1 MPERSHYDVLGVSPG
16 AKPDAIRRA
25 YLRQARRWHPDR
37 QTGDA
42 ERMRAVNEAWEVLGD
57 SRSRAAY
64 DRKLAR
70 SAPRPPGSPRPAG
83 VPRQPGSPRPAG
95 VPRQPGSPR
104 PASSHRTAGTP
115 PNPQTPFLEV
125 VGIRWRWISLA
136 AVVLAA
142 VAVAVIFLATSAID
156 DSDPDAPIAASAPVS
171 QARPEV
177 GDCFLI
183 GTTTLITVP
192 CDHPH
197 DGKLVR
203 WAPLGAPCPPDT
215 ELHYVRSAQEAV
227 CYHPPSG

>member
-37 QTGDA
+37 PTGDS

-57 SRSRAAY
+57 IRSRAAY

-70 SAPRPPGSPRPAG
+70 SAPGHPGSPRPAG
-83 VPRQPGSPRPAG
+83 ATRPTGSPRPAA
-95 VPRQPGSPR
+95 SPR
-104 PASSHRTAGTP
+104 TSGTP
-115 PNPQTPFLEV
+115 PRPQTPSLEV
-125 VGIRWRWISLA
+125 VSIRWRWISLA

-156 DSDPDAPIAASAPVS
+156 DSDPDDPIAATAPVS
-171 QARPEV
+171 ESRPEP
-177 GDCFLI
+177 GDCFRI

-203 WAPLGAPCPPDT
+203 WVPLGAPCPPDT
-215 ELHYVRSAQEAV
+215 ELRWVRSAQEAV

>member
-1 MPERSHYDVLGVSPG
+1 MAGRSHYDVLGVSPG

-37 QTGDA
+37 PSGDS

-57 SRSRAAY
+57 IRSRAAY

-70 SAPRPPGSPRPAG
+70 GAPRPPGRPSPASAPRPPS
-83 VPRQPGSPRPAG
+83 
-95 VPRQPGSPR
+95 SPR
-104 PASSHRTAGTP
+104 PASSPRTAGTP
-115 PNPQTPFLEV
+115 PRSQTPSLEV

-156 DSDPDAPIAASAPVS
+156 DSDSDAPIAASAPVS
-171 QARPEV
+171 QARPET
-177 GDCFLI
+177 GDCFRI
-183 GTTTLITVP
+183 ATTTLITVP

-203 WAPLGAPCPPDT
+203 WVPLGAPCSPDT

-227 CYHPPSG
+227 CYHRPSG